1 MTMNEPP
8 GYPIITRDNALKLGT
23 RYQKQVAESATKL
36 RKLAPLEDEE
46 SYVQTRVLGNYRFDY
61 EVLEGIAHRF
71 FVDTIGLSKMSDK
84 QEMFASTAREIIDS
98 YPPLVVQDLDFWRY
112 LGLVTFRD
120 YVFEI
125 NGRMQPGD
133 YGGLD
138 SQIDRWE
145 LIEGLRWAFRL
156 AKEPNDE
163 YLSLIREASEL
174 AGRTSNVR
182 ESYISNIIR
191 PSWAKHQP
199 AARAFIEVALEGE
212 PLFDDFS
219 KGSTKL
225 DRKMNLFQQRVG
237 ESQNNVL
244 LPYLDQDEAA
254 VLFRTLK

>member
-1 MTMNEPP
+1 MNEIQ
-8 GYPIITRDNALKLGT
+8 GYPIISRDNALKLGT
-23 RYQKQVAESATKL
+23 RYQKQVEESSTKL
-36 RKLAPLEDEE
+36 RKLLPVDDEGA
-46 SYVQTRVLGNYRFDY
+46 YVQSRVLGNYKFDF
-61 EVLEGIAHRF
+61 EVLDQIAHQF
-71 FVDTIGLSKMSDK
+71 YVDTMGLTKMSDK
-84 QEMFASTAREIIDS
+84 QEMFASTARQIIDT
-98 YPPLVVQDLDFWRY
+98 YPPLILQDLDFWRY

-145 LIEGLRWAFRL
+145 LIEGVRWAFRL

-163 YLSLIREASEL
+163 YLALIREASEL

-182 ESYISNIIR
+182 ESYVSNIIR

-199 AARAFIEVALEGE
+199 AARAFLDVALEGDSV
-212 PLFDDFS
+212 FDDFS
-219 KGSTKL
+219 KGTSKQ

-237 ESQNNVL
+237 ALQNNVL
-244 LPYLDQDEAA
+244 LPYLDQDEA
-254 VLFRTLK
+254 VLLFRTVK

>member
-1 MTMNEPP
+1 MTEIL
-8 GYPIITRDNALKLGT
+8 GYPIISRDNALKLGT
-23 RYQKQVAESATKL
+23 RYQKQVEESTAKL
-36 RKLAPLEDEE
+36 RKLSPLEDEG
-46 SYVQTRVLGNYRFDY
+46 SYVQMRVLGKYVFDH
-61 EVLEGIAHRF
+61 ERLDQIAHQF
-71 FVDTIGLSKMSDK
+71 FVDTIGLTKTSDK
-84 QEMFASTAREIIDS
+84 QEMFASSAREIIDS
-98 YPPLVVQDLDFWRY
+98 FPPLVIQDLDFWRY

-156 AKEPNDE
+156 AKEPGDD
-163 YLSLIREASEL
+163 YLSAIREASES

-182 ESYISNIIR
+182 ESYVSNIIR

-199 AARAFIEVALEGE
+199 AARAFVDVALEGE
-212 PLFDDFS
+212 PLFDDFTQ
-219 KGSTKL
+219 GSTKA

-237 ESQNNVL
+237 QLQNNVL
-244 LPYLDQDEAA
+244 LPYLDQDESAA
-254 VLFRTLK
+254 LFRGLK